1 MTNLRQLLASNMK
14 ENRRKLG
21 LSQAKLSEK
30 AGLSTQYVAM
40 IELGR
45 KFPSP
50 ENIEQIA
57 AALEV
62 DTPELFSMPPSV
74 EGTASKLCR
83 EILMELEQTVG
94 DTVNTAI
101 RAAVSKLV
109 ADHLKGMD
117 DRDG

>member
-1 MTNLRQLLASNMK
+1 MVPGTVWK

-74 EGTASKLCR
+74 EGAASKLCR

-94 DTVNTAI
+94 DTVNAAI

-109 ADHLKGMD
+109 ADHLKGMK
-117 DRDG
+117 GGEG